1 MDQEYT
7 YLNISC
13 PLQGNIQISF
23 DGEKN
28 VLSLIGQV
36 FISKSVPDAV
46 VRYVEARK
54 DHYFNP
60 HTTFFSQKSS
70 QEVALIQEIPFSR
83 KEPSPLRKEIHEF
96 WEQMKKAHRLLF
108 EIALEEH
115 LQRAS
120 SDIGLIRY

>member
-36 FISKSVPDAV
+36 FVSNYAILDAV
-46 VRYVEARK
+46 SNYVTSRK
-54 DHYFNP
+54 NHYFKP
-60 HTTFFSQKSS
+60 YKTFFLQKNSC
-70 QEVALIQEIPFSR
+70 EIDLVQEIPFSR
-83 KEPSPLRKEIHEF
+83 KEPFSLRKEIHEF
-96 WEQMKKAHRLLF
+96 WEKMKKAHRLLF

-120 SDIGLIRY
+120 SDIGLMR

>member
-36 FISKSVPDAV
+36 FVSNYAILDAV
-46 VRYVEARK
+46 SNYV
-54 DHYFNP
+54 
-60 HTTFFSQKSS
+60 S
-70 QEVALIQEIPFSR
+70 V
-83 KEPSPLRKEIHEF
+83 
-96 WEQMKKAHRLLF
+96 
-108 EIALEEH
+108 
-115 LQRAS
+115 
-120 SDIGLIRY
+120 